1 VFLIVTAIII
11 WSDFSNSGAIPHTI
25 IPRAMAGVLI
35 AATGF
40 PVYYL
45 WRAGKRA

>member
-1 VFLIVTAIII
+1 
-11 WSDFSNSGAIPHTI
+11 
-25 IPRAMAGVLI
+25 MAGVLI

-45 WRAGKRA
+45 WRGRHRKPANTTGS